1 MTDYKVYSIHIE
13 GKEVVCGYKL
23 EEVLTEYFDHEKAT
37 VILKEDGYE
46 LDFSSDTDILYI
58 RVFTTDKVSKE
69 FDAYLDSLSESRFKF
84 YFTDCKVETD
94 SVTELIEV
102 SKA

>member
-23 EEVLTEYFDHEKAT
+23 DEVLTEYFDHEKAT

-46 LDFSSDTDILYI
+46 LDFSSDTDVLYI
-58 RVFTTDKVSKE
+58 RVFTEKVSKE
-69 FDAYLDSLSESRFKF
+69 FDAYLDSLSESGFKF
-84 YFTDCKVETD
+84 HFTDCKVEDT
-94 SVTELIEV
+94 SIITELIEV
-102 SKA
+102 I

>member
-23 EEVLTEYFDHEKAT
+23 EEVLTAYFDHEKAT

-46 LDFSSDTDILYI
+46 LDFSSDTDILYV

-69 FDAYLDSLSESRFKF
+69 FDTYLDSLDESGFRF
-84 YFTDCKVETD
+84 YYTDYEVETD
-94 SVTELIEV
+94 SDIELVEV
-102 SKA
+102 Y